1 MTLMARYSG
10 TCPECGE
17 RWQPGDLIRS
27 EETPSGSP
35 VQWQHATCPDSAASD
50 YEHHAP
56 VCETC
61 WLSHAGEC
69 DR

>member
-1 MTLMARYSG
+1 MTIPARYSG
-10 TCPECGE
+10 TCSSCGG
-17 RWQPGDLIRS
+17 RWQPGDLIRAD
-27 EETPSGSP
+27 EPPLGSLP
-35 VQWQHATCPDSAASD
+35 EWMHATCPDAPSD

-56 VCETC
+56 VCPRC